1 VTIEHPSYGQMRE
14 KMYSPVQG
22 QLLLH
27 EARTG
32 ARTHQ
37 ERKNSCLTKRMMT
50 VEEWRKGVP
59 GTIGET
65 CTDSARIAGSVIVRL
80 LTVEEAEELT
90 ARILTPVKV

>member
-1 VTIEHPSYGQMRE
+1 MRE
-14 KMYSPVQG
+14 KIYSPVQA

-27 EARTG
+27 EARTR

-37 ERKNSCLTKRMMT
+37 ERKNSCLKKGMMT

-65 CTDSARIAGSVIVRL
+65 CTDFARIAGNVRVRL
-80 LTVEEAEELT
+80 LIVEEAEELT